1 MEGIPAE
8 VDPEV
13 GIPDVE
19 GIPVGV
25 GNTTGYLDT
34 YLYPGRGCCQ
44 LIETLL
50 STKLEISKLFR
61 IVSCVLETF
70 CTR

>member
-8 VDPEV
+8 VDPEA

-25 GNTTGYLDT
+25 GNTTGYP
-34 YLYPGRGCCQ
+34 YPGRGSCQ
-44 LIETLL
+44 AVPTH
-50 STKLEISKLFR
+50 
-61 IVSCVLETF
+61 
-70 CTR
+70 